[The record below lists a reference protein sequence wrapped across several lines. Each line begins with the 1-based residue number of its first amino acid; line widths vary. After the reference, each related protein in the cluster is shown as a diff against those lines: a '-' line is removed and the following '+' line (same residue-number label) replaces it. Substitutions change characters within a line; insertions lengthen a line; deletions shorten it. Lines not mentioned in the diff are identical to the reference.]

1 MMLRVKMN
9 IDFSDSIKKC
19 SNEIDS
25 LVINCEDLEDLS
37 EEQRVVIANIVYEK
51 LTEYFGDVK
60 TNTIG
65 ELE

>member
-1 MMLRVKMN
+1 MLRVKMN